1 LAATITNEKDKQHH
15 NMAVVIVI
23 CRPPIQYSRTT
34 GTGNRRL
41 LGLSEKPSRHA
52 ESRTIIA
59 ISAPLM
65 AAYVAEMGMMITDM
79 IIVGRLGANELA
91 AVGLTA
97 DWFYVLLL
105 IGMGV
110 ISIVGVLAAQSLGE
124 GNRQGI
130 IDAAEQGMIVATISS
145 VPVMLL
151 VWYLAP
157 ALNLTGQD
165 PDVIRLIGDYS
176 RPLALS
182 VLPALWFA
190 VLRNFVTAMAK
201 ASIIMSVTVAALVLN
216 LVLNYT
222 LVYGKFGMPALGVT
236 GAAYGTTIVT
246 WAMFFAVALHV
257 VKSAKFSAYRPSVIP
272 RRFKSDKLREI
283 FSLGLPITYTQVLNG
298 GMFTVAAVIT
308 GILGADVLA
317 AQQILY
323 AVMYLTFSSSIAL
336 ADAARVRVAYGIGKK
351 SVAAARQSAHITFAF
366 AAVMTALAAAAL
378 WLFPEFLAGIFLDE
392 NDAANSSVI
401 LIAVS
406 LAGYAA
412 LFQAF
417 DGVLIV
423 MANAVRGLRD
433 TKSPFWISLTGYWFL
448 GLGSGALLCFGF
460 ELGAAGL
467 WQGMILG
474 PLVAIIMMALLLRRR
489 LQEAEVRLSAA
500 IG

>member
-1 LAATITNEKDKQHH
+1 
-15 NMAVVIVI
+15 MAVVIVI
-23 CRPPIQYSRTT
+23 CRPPIQYSRTR
-34 GTGNRRL
+34 GKGNRRL

-130 IDAAEQGMIVATISS
+130 IDASEQGMIVATISS

-157 ALNLTGQD
+157 ALDLTGQD

-201 ASIIMSVTVAALVLN
+201 ASIIMSVRPRARNAMPASPSKIRRPKARPPAWSGWRIKMVLSWRRRSSANAATVSRRA
-216 LVLNYT
+216 
-222 LVYGKFGMPALGVT
+222 GMPAPT
-236 GAAYGTTIVT
+236 ST
-246 WAMFFAVALHV
+246 
-257 VKSAKFSAYRPSVIP
+257 
-272 RRFKSDKLREI
+272 LR
-283 FSLGLPITYTQVLNG
+283 
-298 GMFTVAAVIT
+298 
-308 GILGADVLA
+308 
-317 AQQILY
+317 
-323 AVMYLTFSSSIAL
+323 
-336 ADAARVRVAYGIGKK
+336 
-351 SVAAARQSAHITFAF
+351 
-366 AAVMTALAAAAL
+366 
-378 WLFPEFLAGIFLDE
+378 
-392 NDAANSSVI
+392 
-401 LIAVS
+401 
-406 LAGYAA
+406 
-412 LFQAF
+412 
-417 DGVLIV
+417 
-423 MANAVRGLRD
+423 
-433 TKSPFWISLTGYWFL
+433 
-448 GLGSGALLCFGF
+448 
-460 ELGAAGL
+460 
-467 WQGMILG
+467 
-474 PLVAIIMMALLLRRR
+474 
-489 LQEAEVRLSAA
+489 
-500 IG
+500 